1 MRPVPIIIATALI
14 AAATATSALG
24 VVSQGVFRIGA
35 DAMWAH
41 GIDGTGQT
49 VAIVD
54 QGFDGLDRSIAAGE
68 LPPLEQMTIKSF
80 DAVNGITGKDQL
92 EAATEHGVRMA
103 EIIRDVAPGAHLVLV
118 NYHSDDEFVQ
128 AARWI
133 ADQGIPIVSHSNS
146 ILGGPFDG
154 TGPLARAVDAAA
166 ARGVLWV
173 NSSGNF
179 AKRHWRGTA
188 DANGVPIAVAPQPN
202 ETLAFGIGWSGSGVD
217 AVVSIERQQ
226 DDGAWLEVSR
236 SDATHRTPPVT
247 VDGGAWR
254 AVVRQVA
261 GAPVPLDVF
270 SRTVSFGSAAVPDGS
285 IATPGDAAGSLTVGA
300 ATWGD
305 LKVADYSSRGPTEDG
320 RQKPEIVGPTYVTS
334 NLAFPG
340 TGGTSA
346 STPHVAGAAVLVR
359 QQLMAAGQP
368 ADAASLRAYL
378 IAHAR
383 DIESKGVD
391 GISGAGMV
399 RIDFAP
405 PTVHLGVSPGPRPV
419 VSVQALD
426 DGTMNSVIVKLDGRQ
441 VTKALGPVARYRSGL
456 LKKGRHRIAV
466 TAEDSAGNVVAVSRA
481 LVVR

>member
-1 MRPVPIIIATALI
+1 
-14 AAATATSALG
+14 
-24 VVSQGVFRIGA
+24 
-35 DAMWAH
+35 
-41 GIDGTGQT
+41 
-49 VAIVD
+49 
-54 QGFDGLDRSIAAGE
+54 
-68 LPPLEQMTIKSF
+68 
-80 DAVNGITGKDQL
+80 
-92 EAATEHGVRMA
+92 
-103 EIIRDVAPGAHLVLV
+103 
-118 NYHSDDEFVQ
+118 
-128 AARWI
+128 
-133 ADQGIPIVSHSNS
+133 
-146 ILGGPFDG
+146 
-154 TGPLARAVDAAA
+154 
-166 ARGVLWV
+166 
-173 NSSGNF
+173 
-179 AKRHWRGTA
+179 
-188 DANGVPIAVAPQPN
+188 
-202 ETLAFGIGWSGSGVD
+202 
-217 AVVSIERQQ
+217 VVSIERQQ

>member
-1 MRPVPIIIATALI
+1 MRPVPITIVAALVV
-14 AAATATSALG
+14 AATATSALG
-24 VVSQGVFRIGA
+24 LVSQGVFRIGA
-35 DAMWAH
+35 DALWAR

-49 VAIVD
+49 VAVLD
-54 QGFDGLDRSIAAGE
+54 QGFQGLDQSIAAGE
-68 LPPLEQMTIKSF
+68 LPPIDQMTVKSF

-92 EAATEHGVRMA
+92 EATTEHGVRMA
-103 EIIRDVAPGAHLVLV
+103 EIIRDVAPGVHLVLV
-118 NYHSDDEFVQ
+118 NYHSDDEFMQ
-128 AARWI
+128 ATRWI

-166 ARGVLWV
+166 ARGVLWI

-188 DANGVPIAVAPQPN
+188 DANGVPIPVAPQPN
-202 ETLAFGIGWSGSGVD
+202 ETLAFGIGWSGSGID

-226 DDGAWLEVSR
+226 NDGSWLEVSR

-247 VDGGAWR
+247 VDGGTWR
-254 AVVRQVA
+254 AMVRQIA
-261 GAPVPLDVF
+261 GAPAPLDVF

-334 NLAFPG
+334 NAAFPG

-346 STPHVAGAAVLVR
+346 AAPHVAGAAVLVR
-359 QQLMAAGQP
+359 QQLKAAGQP

-391 GISGAGMV
+391 SISGAGMV

>member
-1 MRPVPIIIATALI
+1 MRPIPITIVAAL
-14 AAATATSALG
+14 AVAATASSALG
-24 VVSQGVFRIGA
+24 VVSQGAFRIGA
-35 DAMWAH
+35 DAMWAS

-49 VAIVD
+49 VAVLD
-54 QGFDGLDRSIAAGE
+54 QGFDGLDRSVAAGE
-68 LPPLEQMTIKSF
+68 LPPLDQMTIKSF
-80 DAVNGITGKDQL
+80 DAVNGITGRDQL
-92 EAATEHGVRMA
+92 EAVTEHGVRMA
-103 EIIRDVAPGAHLVLV
+103 EIVRDVAPGARLVLV

-128 AARWI
+128 ATRWI

-188 DANGVPIAVAPQPN
+188 DANGVPIPVAPQPN
-202 ETLAFGIGWSGSGVD
+202 ETLAFGIGWSGAGVD

-226 DDGAWLEVSR
+226 ADGTWLEVAR
-236 SDATHRTPPVT
+236 SDATRRTPPVT

-261 GAPVPLDVF
+261 GAPVSLDVF

-305 LKVADYSSRGPTEDG
+305 LKVADYSSRGPTADG

-346 STPHVAGAAVLVR
+346 SAPHVAGAAVLLR
-359 QQLMAAGQP
+359 QQFMAAGQP
-368 ADAASLRAYL
+368 ADAASLRASL
-378 IAHAR
+378 LARAR
-383 DIESKGVD
+383 DIETKGAD
-391 GISGAGMV
+391 AISGAGMV
-399 RIDFAP
+399 RVDFAP
-405 PTVHLGVSPGPRPV
+405 PIVRLGVAPGRRPV
-419 VSVQALD
+419 ISVQALD
-426 DGTMNSVIVKLDGRQ
+426 DGTMNSVTVKLDGRQ

-466 TAEDSAGNVVAVSRA
+466 TAEDSAGNVVAVKRA

>member
-1 MRPVPIIIATALI
+1 MRPVPVTIVAAIAV
-14 AAATATSALG
+14 AASATSALG
-24 VVSQGVFRIGA
+24 AVSQGVFRIGG

-49 VAIVD
+49 VAVLD
-54 QGFDGLDRSIAAGE
+54 QGFDGLDQSIAAGE
-68 LPPLEQMTIKSF
+68 LPPLDQMTVRSF
-80 DAVNGITGKDQL
+80 DAVDGITGRDQL
-92 EAATEHGVRMA
+92 GAATGHGVRMA
-103 EIIRDVAPGAHLVLV
+103 EIIRDVAPGARLVLV
-118 NYHSDDEFVQ
+118 NYHSDDEFV
-128 AARWI
+128 AATRWI

-166 ARGVLWV
+166 ARGVLWI

-202 ETLAFGIGWSGSGVD
+202 ETLAFGIGWSGAAVD

-226 DDGAWLEVSR
+226 DDGSWLEVAR
-236 SDATHRTPPVT
+236 SDATHRTPPIT
-247 VDGGAWR
+247 VDGGVWR

-261 GAPVPLDVF
+261 GDPTPLDVF
-270 SRTVSFGSAAVPDGS
+270 SRTVSLGSAAVAEGS

-346 STPHVAGAAVLVR
+346 STPHVAGAAVLAR

-378 IAHAR
+378 VSRAR
-383 DIESKGVD
+383 DIEGKGID
-391 GISGAGMV
+391 AISGSGMV
-399 RIDFAP
+399 RVDFAP
-405 PTVHLGVSPGPRPV
+405 PLVRLGVTPGPRPV
-419 VSVQALD
+419 ISVQALD
-426 DGTMNSVIVKLDGRQ
+426 DGTMNSVTVKLDGRQ
-441 VTKALGPVARYRSGL
+441 VTRALGPFARYRAPR

-466 TAEDSAGNVVAVSRA
+466 TAEDSSGNVVSTTRAV
-481 LVVR
+481 VVR